1 MPDTIRG
8 PGAGS
13 RRRASTLFPGRR
25 FGPLF
30 ALIVLIGAGALLT
43 TCVHRPDALT
53 QVQRSGVLRVAT
65 INSARTYYLGP
76 HGPKGFEYDLAR
88 GFAQSLGV
96 KLQMIIV
103 PDRAAIIQ
111 AVNSGRAQIG
121 AGLAISPGRD
131 ARVRFTPPYLSTP
144 LDAVYRQHASK
155 PTKLADLSGRLV
167 LPDNTALA
175 AWLRRRHPDL
185 QFTVDRTANT
195 EELMARIAHGDID
208 ATVANADLV
217 AMNQRYYPKL
227 RVGFTL
233 KGVRQ
238 QMAWAFAGTALG
250 HRREGL
256 YNKAIAYLVQARS
269 KGRIKIL
276 HNRYFGHAARLG
288 FVGGAEFARQVKKRL
303 PRWKHYFKK
312 AGREY
317 GVDWRLLAA
326 IGYQESRWNA
336 KAASPTHVRG
346 IMMLT
351 RNTAQRMNVDNRSN
365 PQQSIDGG
373 TRYLLQLRKRLP
385 KAVKPPDRTWF
396 ALAAYNL
403 GLGHVLDARH
413 LLKRA
418 GRNPNA
424 WVNLRDAL
432 GWLSEKRY
440 LQHTRYGYA
449 QGKEAVA
456 YVSDIRAYYDILRW
470 MTSDKKRQHKPA
482 ALDEQ
487 PSASGADQGDD
498 KNTPPDISI
507 TSPAF

>member
-1 MPDTIRG
+1 MPDTTRG
-8 PGAGS
+8 PGAGP
-13 RRRASTLFPGRR
+13 RRRASIPFPGRHLVQ
-25 FGPLF
+25 LF
-30 ALIVLIGAGALLT
+30 ALIVLIGAGVLLT

-53 QVQRSGVLRVAT
+53 QIQRSGVLRVAT
-65 INSARTYYLGP
+65 VNSASTYYLGA
-76 HGPKGFEYDLAR
+76 HGPEGFEYDLAR
-88 GFAQSLGV
+88 GFAKSLGV
-96 KLQMIIV
+96 KLKVVIL
-103 PDRAAIIQ
+103 PDRAAIIR
-111 AVNSGRAQIG
+111 AVNSGRAQLG

-131 ARVRFTPPYLSTP
+131 AHVRFTPPYLSSK

-155 PTKLADLSGRLV
+155 PAKLADLSGRLV

-175 AWLRRRHPDL
+175 DWLRRRHPDL
-185 QFTVDRTANT
+185 KFTVDRTANT

-233 KGVRQ
+233 KEVRQ
-238 QMAWAFAGTALG
+238 KMAWTLAATDRG
-250 HRREGL
+250 HQPDGL
-256 YNKAIAYLVQARS
+256 YNKAIAYLEQAKS
-269 KGRIKIL
+269 KDQIKIL

-303 PRWKHYFKK
+303 DRWKRYFKT
-312 AGREY
+312 AGKKY

-351 RNTAQRMNVDNRSN
+351 RSTAKRMDIDNRNN
-365 PQQSIDGG
+365 PLQSIDGG

-403 GLGHVLDARH
+403 GLGHVLDARR
-413 LLKRA
+413 LLKQA
-418 GRNPNA
+418 GRDPNV

-440 LQHTRYGYA
+440 LDHTRYGYA
-449 QGKEAVA
+449 QGKQAAA
-456 YVSDIRAYYDILRW
+456 YVSDIRAYYDILMW
-470 MTSDKKRQHKPA
+470 MTSDKHQHKPA

-487 PSASGADQGDD
+487 PSASGADQDEA

>member
-1 MPDTIRG
+1 MPDTSRG
-8 PGAGS
+8 PGAGP
-13 RRRASTLFPGRR
+13 RRAATTPNPGRHFVR
-25 FGPLF
+25 LL
-30 ALIVLIGAGALLT
+30 ALITLIGVGVLLS

-65 INSARTYYLGP
+65 INSATTYYLGP

-88 GFAQSLGV
+88 GFAKSLGV
-96 KLQMIIV
+96 KLKMVVV

-111 AVNSGRAQIG
+111 AVETGRAQIG
-121 AGLAISPGRD
+121 AGLAISPARD
-131 ARVRFTPPYLSTP
+131 ARVRFTPPYLSSK
-144 LDAVYRQHASK
+144 LDAVYRQHENK
-155 PTKLADLSGRLV
+155 PKKLADLSGHLV
-167 LPDNTALA
+167 LPDDTALSD
-175 AWLRRRHPDL
+175 WLRQRRPDL
-185 QFTVDRTANT
+185 HFTIDHTANT

-208 ATVANADLV
+208 ATVANADIV

-233 KGVRQ
+233 QDIRQ
-238 QMAWAFAGTALG
+238 QMAWAFRATDRG
-250 HRREGL
+250 RQPDGL
-256 YNKAIAYLVQARS
+256 YNKAIAYLQQAQS

-276 HNRYFGHAARLG
+276 HDRYFGHAARLG

-303 PRWKHYFKK
+303 GRWKSYFKA
-312 AGREY
+312 AGQQY

-336 KAASPTHVRG
+336 KAASPTNVRG

-351 RNTAQRMNVDNRSN
+351 RDTAQRMNIDNRSN

-403 GLGHVLDARH
+403 GLGHVLDARR

-418 GRNPNA
+418 GRDPNV
-424 WVNLRDAL
+424 WVNLREAL
-432 GWLSEKRY
+432 GWLTEKRY
-440 LQHTRYGYA
+440 LAHTRYGYA
-449 QGKEAVA
+449 QGKQAAA
-456 YVSDIRAYYDILRW
+456 YVSNIRAYYDILTW
-470 MTSDKKRQHKPA
+470 MTSRKQHKKPA

-487 PSASGADQGDD
+487 PSASGADENDD